1 MTTLYLKD
9 ATFVD
14 WLTLD
19 VSQGDL
25 AVEVGADGGVAPA
38 TDIPAG
44 ANTIDCSGRIVTK
57 SFVIGHHHAY
67 SALARGMP
75 PPSRSPS
82 SFVEM
87 LELIWWNLDKQL
99 DEAMVRA
106 SGLVVAMEAARS
118 GSTFVIDHHASP
130 NAASGSLHVLA
141 EAFDRVGV
149 NHLLCYEL
157 SDRDGPERL
166 KAGLEETDCYLKSH
180 QGLVGLHASFTVS
193 DPLLERAVDLAN
205 MNDTGVHIHVAEAES
220 DEEHSRA
227 QHGQSVIER
236 LERAG
241 ALVHPQ
247 TILAHCL
254 HLDDEE
260 RAQVYSSQAWVVQ
273 NSESNQN
280 NNVGRFDPRGL
291 GDRLF
296 LGTDGM
302 HSDMLASTRAAF
314 LDGQAVGG
322 LSPFDAYRRLRGVHD
337 YLRTNGFAGDSSNNL
352 VVLDYPSPTPVTS
365 ENWVGHMIYGVRSR
379 HVHTV
384 IRGGQVIVDAG
395 RVVNVD
401 EDEVL
406 ADARVQ
412 AARLWKKL

>member
-1 MTTLYLKD
+1 
-9 ATFVD
+9 
-14 WLTLD
+14 
-19 VSQGDL
+19 
-25 AVEVGADGGVAPA
+25 
-38 TDIPAG
+38 
-44 ANTIDCSGRIVTK
+44 
-57 SFVIGHHHAY
+57 
-67 SALARGMP
+67 MP

-149 NHLLCYEL
+149 DHLLCYEL

-260 RAQVYSSQAWVVQ
+260 RAQV
-273 NSESNQN
+273 
-280 NNVGRFDPRGL
+280 
-291 GDRLF
+291 
-296 LGTDGM
+296 
-302 HSDMLASTRAAF
+302 
-314 LDGQAVGG
+314 
-322 LSPFDAYRRLRGVHD
+322 
-337 YLRTNGFAGDSSNNL
+337 DSCNNL
-352 VVLDYPSPTPVTS
+352 VVLDYPSPTPVTA
-365 ENWVGHMIYGVRSR
+365 ENWVGHMLYGVRSR